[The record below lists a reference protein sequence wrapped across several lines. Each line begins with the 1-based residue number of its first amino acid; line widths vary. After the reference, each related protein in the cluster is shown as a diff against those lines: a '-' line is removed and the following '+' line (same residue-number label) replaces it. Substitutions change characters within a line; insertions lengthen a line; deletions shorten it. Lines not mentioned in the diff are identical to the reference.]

1 MDHNAKQTGAV
12 ITFKP
17 GISKEEAQK
26 IIRAIQSRLETVNV
40 QEYNPEYG
48 SPVFYV
54 ECVLGAPNGR
64 N

>member
-54 ECVLGAPNGR
+54 P
-64 N
+64 